1 LIPSV
6 VEVESHVLR
15 LGRGDQ
21 PNGHV
26 TSPQLSVPVYT
37 AVGTP
42 PSYSEALALAR
53 RLEAVAQGTSLIPE
67 HEEDR

>member
-1 LIPSV
+1 
-6 VEVESHVLR
+6 
-15 LGRGDQ
+15 
-21 PNGHV
+21 V

-53 RLEAVAQGTSLIPE
+53 RLEAVARGTSLIPE